1 MAQTANTHTADAKA
15 EIPQCD
21 RRGERVASLR
31 ISEMHV
37 FMRVL
42 RLRIYRPSIYVLYKS
57 GIIEEER
64 QTLVN

>member
-1 MAQTANTHTADAKA
+1 
-15 EIPQCD
+15 
-21 RRGERVASLR
+21 LR